1 MKSQTPS
8 LFKDE
13 AELESIREKHKL
25 LLQAEKKL
33 AGVPKKLLNE
43 RMEQERTMPPL
54 PGLEERERLNQ
65 YEQMLATRKQ
75 YRNVMRAHSMSL
87 VLLFMLVLATAAVV
101 AWSLRL
107 LQVI

>member
-1 MKSQTPS
+1 MKTPS

-13 AELESIREKHKL
+13 AELESIREQHKL

-33 AGVPKKLLNE
+33 ADMPKRLRDEKL
-43 RMEQERTMPPL
+43 EQERTMPPL
-54 PGLEERERLNQ
+54 SGLDERERLNQ

-75 YRNVMRAHSMSL
+75 YRNVMRTQSVSIL
-87 VLLFMLVLATAAVV
+87 LLFMLLLATAAVI

-107 LQVI
+107 LHVI

>member
-1 MKSQTPS
+1 MKTPS

-13 AELESIREKHKL
+13 AELESIREQHKL

-33 AGVPKKLLNE
+33 ADMPKKIRHE
-43 RMEQERTMPPL
+43 KQEQDRTMPPL

-75 YRNVMRAHSMSL
+75 YRNVMRAQSMSF
-87 VLLFMLVLATAAVV
+87 VLLFMLLIATAALI

-107 LQVI
+107 MHLI

>member
-1 MKSQTPS
+1 MKTPS

-13 AELESIREKHKL
+13 AELESIREQHKL

-33 AGVPKKLLNE
+33 ADMPKKLRSEKL
-43 RMEQERTMPPL
+43 EQERTMPPL

-75 YRNVMRAHSMSL
+75 YRNVMRAQSMSF
-87 VLLFMLVLATAAVV
+87 VLLFMLLTATAALI

-107 LQVI
+107 MNIL